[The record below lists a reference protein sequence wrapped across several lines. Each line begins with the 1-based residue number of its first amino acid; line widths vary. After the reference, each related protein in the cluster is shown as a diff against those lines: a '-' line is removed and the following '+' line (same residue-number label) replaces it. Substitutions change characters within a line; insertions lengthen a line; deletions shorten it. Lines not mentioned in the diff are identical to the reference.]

1 MVHRT
6 KVVESAMSDGKKKVV
21 LVGHCGPDSY
31 ALRSAVGAAAPGVEV
46 VFANDDQELAKVEG
60 SASLLLVNRVLD
72 GDFADTSGMSL
83 IGRLAARGARVM
95 LVSNFPEA
103 QAEAEKAGAL
113 PGFGKKTMYA
123 AETKVRIER
132 ALAGG

>member
-1 MVHRT
+1 
-6 KVVESAMSDGKKKVV
+6 MSDGKKKIV

-31 ALRSAVGAAAPGVEV
+31 ALRSAVSSAAPGVEV
-46 VFANDDQELAKVEG
+46 AFANDDSELAKVEAA
-60 SASLLLVNRVLD
+60 ASLLLVNRVLD
-72 GDFADTSGMSL
+72 GDFADESGMAL
-83 IGRLAARGARVM
+83 ISRLAAKGAKVM

-103 QAEAEKAGAL
+103 HVEAEKAGAL

-123 AETKVRIER
+123 AETKVRLER